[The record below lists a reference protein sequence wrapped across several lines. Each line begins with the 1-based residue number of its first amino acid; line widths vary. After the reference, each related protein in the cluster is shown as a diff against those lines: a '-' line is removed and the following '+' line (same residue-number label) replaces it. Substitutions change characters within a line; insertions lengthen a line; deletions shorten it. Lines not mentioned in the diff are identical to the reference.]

1 MVENAAKRGEQLRAG
16 LSELQSNFPVIGDV
30 RGLGLM
36 VATEFSKDGQPDDNT
51 AKAIQQACLARNL
64 LLLTCGTYENIIR
77 WIPPLIVTE
86 EQIEDAV
93 GIFAKALEEVTG
105 DY

>member
-1 MVENAAKRGEQLRAG
+1 
-16 LSELQSNFPVIGDV
+16 
-30 RGLGLM
+30 M
-36 VATEFSKDGQPDDNT
+36 VATEFSKDGQPANNT

-77 WIPPLIVTE
+77 WIPPVIVTE